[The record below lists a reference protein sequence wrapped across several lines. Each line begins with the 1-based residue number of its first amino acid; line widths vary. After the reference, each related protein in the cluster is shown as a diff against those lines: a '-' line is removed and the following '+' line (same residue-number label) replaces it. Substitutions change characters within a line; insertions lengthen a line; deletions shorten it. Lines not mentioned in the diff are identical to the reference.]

1 MSARN
6 VSHDEELM
14 FRVFTESTTTR
25 TYYKYCRRSPRDE
38 LCEYDH
44 RLTEKKQVRGRR
56 GKKRMVGVAAVDP
69 HVLQEALISQAASW
83 WRMVE

>member
-44 RLTEKKQVRGRR
+44 QLTQKKQVRGRR
-56 GKKRMVGVAAVDP
+56 GKKSLVGVAAVDLAAP
-69 HVLQEALISQAASW
+69 QEAVLLSQAAY
-83 WRMVE
+83 